1 MGRMHRIGGMDG
13 RRADGMPRK
22 GRVVAAFAIAAM
34 LVGCTFDFQWT
45 VVGVTRLDASE
56 DAAPV
61 RTELLRAGDRG
72 KALCPPREGG
82 WGFGVQEMR
91 AREWLTVADPE
102 GLRFLE
108 GVAYAMNSSPATSVW
123 LVVRND
129 REWAL
134 RLDLDEAAM
143 AWRGGKRRGQPADL
157 AVLLDGTLYT
167 TADERSRL
175 AFGAYAAGW
184 AQGSGAV
191 RLDETRALAEGAAE
205 WPGVAELAPGEVC
218 CMLLVFDVV
227 EVPRDLTLTLPVQTA
242 AGAASHAYELLF
254 RRGKRFGKPN
264 PKERDAYSAGPGAAA
279 SDVARDGKRGGQDS

>member
-1 MGRMHRIGGMDG
+1 MHRIGSMDG

-22 GRVVAAFAIAAM
+22 GRVVAAFAVAAM
-34 LVGCTFDFQWT
+34 LVGCTFDFQWA

-56 DAAPV
+56 GAAPV

-72 KALCPPREGG
+72 KVLYPPREGG

-102 GLRFLE
+102 GLRFVE

-129 REWAL
+129 RDCAL

-143 AWRGGKRRGQPADL
+143 AWRGGKGRGRPADL

-167 TADERSRL
+167 TADAKSRL

-191 RLDETRALAEGAAE
+191 RLEETRALAGGAAE
-205 WPGVAELAPGEVC
+205 WPGSTELAPGEVC

-242 AGAASHAYELLF
+242 AGAASHDYELLF
-254 RRGKRFGKPN
+254 RRGKRFGKLN
-264 PKERDAYSAGPGAAA
+264 PKEREAYSAGSGVGAP
-279 SDVARDGKRGGQDS
+279 DVARDGKRGGQDSQD